1 MERRF
6 AVALVLAVV
15 VTLSVVPA
23 PVAAD
28 ETRSGGTVVVDADE
42 TVDDDLT
49 AFAGTV
55 VVRGTVDGDL
65 TAFAGNVF
73 VDGEV
78 TGDLDAF
85 AGNVRINGTVS
96 GDASAVGGN
105 VFLAQ
110 SGRIGGQLDAAAGT
124 VVLEGEVGS
133 DARLGG
139 GTVTVR
145 PSAAVGGDL
154 AHSGR
159 LDLADGATV
168 DGQVRR
174 SDDLDVGITGP
185 IVPGWL
191 GWAYGLLVNLL
202 LGAVLLLVFPRFSD
216 AVAARAVDSPL
227 RSAGFGLAL
236 FVGIPVL
243 LVLLAV
249 TLVGIPL
256 SLFGALVFG
265 LAVWLG
271 LVYGSFSVGTGLV
284 GLADLDSRWL
294 ALAVGVLVVSLVDLA
309 PVVGGL
315 LQFLVVL
322 LGLGALA
329 LAIWQRYRNRNRPAA
344 RSSAVGTGAA

>member
-1 MERRF
+1 MDRRF
-6 AVALVLAVV
+6 ALAVAV
-15 VTLSVVPA
+15 LVTLAVVPA

-28 ETRSGGTVVVDADE
+28 ETRSGGTVVVGPDE

-73 VDGEV
+73 VDGNV
-78 TGDLDAF
+78 TGDLEAF
-85 AGNVRINGTVS
+85 AGNVRINGTVD

-110 SGRIGGQLDAAAGT
+110 SGRVGGQLDAAAGN
-124 VVLEGEVGS
+124 VVLEGAVGS

-139 GTVTVR
+139 ATVTVR

-154 AHSGR
+154 VYSGQ

-168 DGQVRR
+168 DGQVRQ

-185 IVPGWL
+185 IVPGWV

-202 LGAVLLLVFPRFSD
+202 LGAVLLLVFPRFSG
-216 AVAARAVDSPL
+216 AVAARAVERPL
-227 RSAGFGLAL
+227 RSAGVGLAL
-236 FVGIPVL
+236 FVGVPIL
-243 LVLLAV
+243 LVLVAI

-256 SLFGALVFG
+256 SVFGALVYG
-265 LAVWLG
+265 LAIWLG
-271 LVYGSFSVGTGLV
+271 LVYGSFSVGTWLV
-284 GLADLDSRWL
+284 GLADADSRWL
-294 ALAVGVLVVSLVDLA
+294 ALIAGVLVVSLADFA

-329 LAIWQRYRNRNRPAA
+329 LAIWKRYQNRNRPAA
-344 RSSAVGTGAA
+344 RSSAVGTGAG

>member
-6 AVALVLAVV
+6 ALAIALAVV
-15 VTLSVVPA
+15 VTLAAVPA
-23 PVAAD
+23 PVAAE

-42 TVDDDLT
+42 TVDEDLT

-73 VDGEV
+73 VDGTV
-78 TGDLDAF
+78 TGDLEAF
-85 AGNVRINGTVS
+85 AGNVRINGTVE
-96 GDASAVGGN
+96 GDASAAGGN

-110 SGRIGGQLDAAAGT
+110 SGRVGGQLDAGAGN

-145 PSAAVGGDL
+145 PSAAIGGDL
-154 AHSGR
+154 EYSGQ

-168 DGQVRR
+168 DGQVRQT
-174 SDDLDVGITGP
+174 DDLDVGITGP
-185 IVPGWL
+185 SFPGWL

-202 LGAVLLLVFPRFSD
+202 LGAVLLLVFPRFSG
-216 AVAARAVDSPL
+216 AVAGRAIERPL
-227 RSAGFGLAL
+227 RSAGVGLAL
-236 FVGIPVL
+236 FVGVPVL
-243 LVLLAV
+243 LVVFAI

-256 SLFGALVFG
+256 SLFGAVVYG
-265 LAVWLG
+265 LAIWTG
-271 LVYGSFSVGTGLV
+271 LVYGSFSIGTWL
-284 GLADLDSRWL
+284 LAIADVDNRWL
-294 ALAVGVLVVSLVDLA
+294 ALAVGVLVVSIADFV
-309 PVVGGL
+309 PVVSGL
-315 LQFLVVL
+315 VQFVVVL

-329 LAIWQRYRNRNRPAA
+329 LAIWDRYQNRNRPAG
-344 RSSAVGTGAA
+344 RGSAVGTGAS